1 MINTKDELKYYLA
14 EDKKRYG
21 QRKLFIL
28 GFLFGD
34 ETFGTQIFLR
44 RLRKTE
50 FYYNTL
56 NKRNPISL
64 LRFVYS
70 FFIYRQ
76 LWNHYCL
83 HIPLNVCGPGLYIPH
98 RMGGGIYECY

>member
-44 RLRKTE
+44 RLRKT
-50 FYYNTL
+50 
-56 NKRNPISL
+56 
-64 LRFVYS
+64 
-70 FFIYRQ
+70 
-76 LWNHYCL
+76 
-83 HIPLNVCGPGLYIPH
+83 
-98 RMGGGIYECY
+98 